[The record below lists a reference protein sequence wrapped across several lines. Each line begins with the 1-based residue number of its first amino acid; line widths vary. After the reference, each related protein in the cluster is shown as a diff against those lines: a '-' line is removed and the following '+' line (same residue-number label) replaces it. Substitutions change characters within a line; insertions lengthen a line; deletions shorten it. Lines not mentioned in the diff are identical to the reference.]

1 MRNERSRLID
11 LPKDLPLP
19 FHSFLL
25 LLSLFIFILY
35 IIFNYTVN
43 NFDIGIDAIF
53 SWERLDEFIE
63 TPSAI
68 WNFVSGLSEF
78 PELIADISISI
89 LIPYQLL
96 TIESINEKVKL
107 SFKQILFQEDNN
119 EMAERDLYFVFKDV
133 FIQSN
138 KYYISLILIIL
149 PFLLIY
155 LNIYKFYSI
164 EDYTIAAGLLD
175 IYNLILYFLVV
186 FLFSIIIWINFAIS
200 KSLKILTNK
209 PYKDLMV
216 FGIFN
221 YDRMGGLSHL
231 KDLVFSVILRYSSCI
246 SIAVFW
252 YYRPFLKFPIKHID
266 FMFSYEVF
274 ILIIL
279 FIIGMIWLLGG
290 LGKIKYL
297 INYRKYLAYHNI
309 ERMHQIQFNIL
320 EKSLSENDKNL
331 SDELRSFN
339 AISILNYQGNII
351 STINSTMYDPSKIVS
366 LISSLILPIISKLV
380 QDILLNSK

>member
-1 MRNERSRLID
+1 
-11 LPKDLPLP
+11 
-19 FHSFLL
+19 
-25 LLSLFIFILY
+25 
-35 IIFNYTVN
+35 
-43 NFDIGIDAIF
+43 
-53 SWERLDEFIE
+53 
-63 TPSAI
+63 
-68 WNFVSGLSEF
+68 
-78 PELIADISISI
+78 
-89 LIPYQLL
+89 
-96 TIESINEKVKL
+96 
-107 SFKQILFQEDNN
+107 LFQEDNN
-119 EMAERDLYFVFKDV
+119 EIAERDLYFVFKDI

-231 KDLVFSVILRYSSCI
+231 RDLVFSVILRYSSCI

-279 FIIGMIWLLGG
+279 FIIGMILLLGG

-297 INYRKYLAYHNI
+297 INYRKYLVYHNI

-351 STINSTMYDPSKIVS
+351 STINSTMYDSGKIVS